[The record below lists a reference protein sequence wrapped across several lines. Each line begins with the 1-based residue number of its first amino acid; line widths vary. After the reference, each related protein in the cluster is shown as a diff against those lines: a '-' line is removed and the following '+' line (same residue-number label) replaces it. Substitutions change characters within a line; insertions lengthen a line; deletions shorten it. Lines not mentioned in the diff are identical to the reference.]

1 MIKLSK
7 LGVAVVFSLLLSLAL
22 FTTGGF
28 AQSADQK
35 IDRGNIRASA
45 RAVVVNTR
53 GVRRPY
59 GWGDGWDGDGWGGR
73 CGWGGCNGGF
83 DGLRVAFHET
93 VRCTSVRECRSVLE
107 CRWSRWG
114 RVCRSIRIC
123 RRVSVCHR
131 CRTRVGWGGGGWD
144 NSWAV
149 KH

>member
-7 LGVAVVFSLLLSLAL
+7 LSVAVVFSLLLGLAL
-22 FTTGGF
+22 FTTGAF

-35 IDRGNIRASA
+35 IDRGHIRASA

-53 GVRRPY
+53 GIQRPH
-59 GWGDGWDGDGWGGR
+59 GWGDGWEGDG
-73 CGWGGCNGGF
+73 GGF

-93 VRCTSVRECRSVLE
+93 VRCTSMRECRSVVE

-114 RVCRSIRIC
+114 RACRSIRLC
-123 RRVSVCHR
+123 RKASVCHR
-131 CRTRVGWGGGGWD
+131 CRTRVGWREAGWD
-144 NSWAV
+144 NGWVV